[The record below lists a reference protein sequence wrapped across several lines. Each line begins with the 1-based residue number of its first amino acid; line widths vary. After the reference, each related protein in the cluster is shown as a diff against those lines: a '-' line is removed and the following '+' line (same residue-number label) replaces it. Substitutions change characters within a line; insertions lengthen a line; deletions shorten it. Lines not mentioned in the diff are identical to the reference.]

1 MNQDRINQ
9 LWEENQRLL
18 EENETL
24 KQSLEELIAVN
35 TELTESIEEFSQNND
50 MEGRIREL

>member
-1 MNQDRINQ
+1 MHE
-9 LWEENQRLL
+9 LWNENQRLL
-18 EENETL
+18 EENNTL

-50 MEGRIREL
+50 L